1 MTLTPLITQ
10 HACRVRRAQML
21 KGLAMLQSQFQDIL
35 LIYFLRKLFSI
46 TYLHISMNDDPV
58 HTYVKTLGTQSL
70 GNVYTMLIV
79 FIVTVLV

>member
-21 KGLAMLQSQFQDIL
+21 KGLTMLQSQFQGIL

-58 HTYVKTLGTQSL
+58 HTYVKTLRTVIMQCL
-70 GNVYTMLIV
+70 YNVSI
-79 FIVTVLV
+79 